1 MPRDNR
7 QLSDEV
13 DLRCSL
19 RRILV
24 VDQDIRDLSDHTAIF
39 DAPSF
44 EVYKCSS
51 YETALR
57 FAEKEDFDL
66 AIVDQGGSDF
76 EGQRVLRH
84 LNRYDPW
91 TPIIV
96 LAKYSDIKSQMQAA
110 ELGAI
115 EYLQKPVSREEL
127 LRVVEKYLGTPRR
140 Q

>member
-7 QLSDEV
+7 QLIDEV
-13 DLRCSL
+13 DVRCSL

-24 VDQDIRDLSDHTAIF
+24 VDQDIRDLSHHAAVF
-39 DAPSF
+39 DAPGF
-44 EVYKCSS
+44 EVYRCSS

-57 FAEKEDFDL
+57 FVEKEDFDL
-66 AIVDQGGSDF
+66 AIVDQGSSDF
-76 EGQRVLRH
+76 EGRRVLRH

-96 LAKYSDIKSQMQAA
+96 VAKCKDTKCQMEAA

-115 EYLQKPVSREEL
+115 EYLQKPVPREEL
-127 LRVVEKYLGTPRR
+127 IRVVEKCLRIPPKT
-140 Q
+140 